1 MITSTHKYI
10 DKNQVKDSDTALI
23 LGTIHPHRTD
33 DFKIDFFYG
42 NKNSLWNILGQA
54 FPALEFNSL
63 EKIQT
68 TLSNS
73 NIWISDMIRTCE
85 RENEKITQDRLLKDI
100 AVNKNQIES
109 GIKNSKIDT
118 IFFTSGFGKNNAAK
132 LFCDTFK
139 IQVQN
144 KKDRVFD
151 IDERI
156 FDRKIKGIILFSPS
170 GQANVGIKKNK
181 IFMEN
186 EFKYKNHKTPVNQFR
201 IDSYREAFKK
211 HFGKP

>member
-1 MITSTHKYI
+1 MITSTHNYI

>member
-73 NIWISDMIRTCE
+73 NI
-85 RENEKITQDRLLKDI
+85 
-100 AVNKNQIES
+100 
-109 GIKNSKIDT
+109 
-118 IFFTSGFGKNNAAK
+118 
-132 LFCDTFK
+132 
-139 IQVQN
+139 
-144 KKDRVFD
+144 
-151 IDERI
+151 
-156 FDRKIKGIILFSPS
+156 
-170 GQANVGIKKNK
+170 
-181 IFMEN
+181 
-186 EFKYKNHKTPVNQFR
+186 
-201 IDSYREAFKK
+201 
-211 HFGKP
+211 